1 MLVTMRWLLIVLLLS
16 ACTASAELRTRT
28 ALDTIGQVVDPAF
41 EAAMAGCVAQEEIVM
56 ERARMGALSPGEAR
70 AQLDA
75 IMGPCLKVSAA
86 FERIRKLHEK
96 AVILVETG
104 QWKQAAA
111 QLGELRRAWAQ
122 LGGEH
127 QP

>member
-1 MLVTMRWLLIVLLLS
+1 MRYVLVAALVLT

-28 ALDTIGQVVDPAF
+28 ALDTIGQIVDPAF
-41 EAAMAGCVAQEEIVM
+41 EAAMAGCIAQEEVIM
-56 ERARMGALSPGEAR
+56 QRARAGVLSPGEAR
-70 AQLDA
+70 VQLDA
-75 IMGPCLKVSAA
+75 IMGPCLKVSAS

-111 QLGELRRAWAQ
+111 LLGELRKAWAQ
-122 LGGEH
+122 LGEEQ